1 MATIRFTNN
10 ASTNLLSTIDAA
22 ATEFTVT
29 PGTGSLF
36 PTINPVNDE
45 YFICTIIDPTGAFE
59 IVKCTA
65 RVEDRFT
72 CIRGTEGTSA
82 KPFEQGSVVELRLT
96 AEGIN
101 WIADRVGNIEN
112 IIGLESDGTSFNL
125 TDNFVLKI
133 VQHDKFKHKTTHST
147 SGTDA
152 VTPVSIGAARG
163 DASGNAI
170 NANKWGG
177 SAIFR
182 STAAPSSSAGAVN
195 DVWFQYFA

>member
-10 ASTNLLSTIDAA
+10 ASTKLLATINAT

-45 YFICTIIDPTGAFE
+45 YFICTLIDPTGAFE
-59 IVKCTA
+59 IIRCTA
-65 RVEDRFT
+65 RVGDRFT

-82 KPFEQGSVVELRLT
+82 KSFEQGSVVELRLT

-101 WIADRVGNIEN
+101 WIANRVGNIEN
-112 IIGLESDGTSFNL
+112 IIGLESDGTSFNP

-133 VQHDKFKHKTTHST
+133 VQHNKFKHKATHGT
-147 SGTDA
+147 SGNDA
-152 VTPVSIGAARG
+152 VTPVSIGAANG

-182 STAAPSSSAGAVN
+182 STAAPSSTAGAVN
-195 DVWFQYFA
+195 DIWFQYFA